1 MLNCCTGREGTQ
13 EIPYMRWP
21 WRTQWLE
28 EKGGLR
34 ETPPPQCRS
43 TMSQRAEIRRNSE
56 TVLAE
61 NVSSVQE
68 SKHAK
73 IKGKSNDYYEIPG
86 GADLVTRGAGFSGPL
101 RGSSRPLFYPVW

>member
-1 MLNCCTGREGTQ
+1 M
-13 EIPYMRWP
+13 
-21 WRTQWLE
+21 
-28 EKGGLR
+28 
-34 ETPPPQCRS
+34 S